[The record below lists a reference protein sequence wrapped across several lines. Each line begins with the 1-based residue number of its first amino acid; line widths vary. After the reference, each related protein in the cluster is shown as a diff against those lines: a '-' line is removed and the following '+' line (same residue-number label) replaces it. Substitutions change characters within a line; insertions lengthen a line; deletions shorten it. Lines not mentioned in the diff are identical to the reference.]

1 MGLANRGLSA
11 MTTHFEKHSDREYD
25 HNMRRAR
32 LAGYVL
38 LAGLVLE
45 VVSDIIWF
53 HGVQSL
59 VSITCVAMITAGV
72 SGEIFFENKAR
83 LTNKGTP
90 PVPVPSI
97 GRVQQP
103 QQDYS
108 WQRAA

>member
-1 MGLANRGLSA
+1 
-11 MTTHFEKHSDREYD
+11 MTTHLDERSDPNFGKDYD

-38 LAGLVLE
+38 LAGLFLE

-59 VSITCVAMITAGV
+59 VSIICIAMIAGGV

-83 LTNKGTP
+83 RVNKGIAAI
-90 PVPVPSI
+90 PVRTV

-103 QQDYS
+103 QQDCS

>member
-1 MGLANRGLSA
+1 
-11 MTTHFEKHSDREYD
+11 MTTHFDAHSGRNFGKDYD

-38 LAGLVLE
+38 LAGLFLE

-59 VSITCVAMITAGV
+59 VSIICVAIIAGGV

-83 LTNKGTP
+83 LANKDTP
-90 PVPVPSI
+90 AIPAPPIS
-97 GRVQQP
+97 RVQQP
-103 QQDYS
+103 QPDYS

>member
-38 LAGLVLE
+38 LAGLFLE

-72 SGEIFFENKAR
+72 SGEIK
-83 LTNKGTP
+83 P
-90 PVPVPSI
+90 DVPAFLRFRGSI
-97 GRVQQP
+97 
-103 QQDYS
+103 S
-108 WQRAA
+108 WQKSLLRV